1 MADFK
6 TTGGSRISGSGNP
19 AGAGGPLDQNS
30 LTARAESLEYSDTF
44 AKQAAILWRRFRKN
58 RFAVI
63 GLVVLFVFY
72 ALAALAPV
80 VAPYPES
87 GDPMFD
93 IFLID
98 LKPQFAHYRVITWAE
113 SILIEPERGEPFYR
127 GVDQIAKPAT
137 PEVIA
142 EAKTQGVYLLADDG
156 NPKRFFPNIMGR
168 DELGRDVFSRI
179 LYAARIS
186 LTIGFVS
193 VGISLLIG
201 TIWGCVAGYYGG
213 LVDNMMMRIVDA
225 IMCIPTFLLL
235 VTVMSVLKPNIFNVM
250 IVLGL
255 TGWTGIARLVRAE
268 FLSLM
273 RRDYVEAAR
282 GIGAKDSRI
291 IFRHV
296 LPNAMGP
303 IIVAATMG
311 VAGAILSESGLSF
324 FGLGVMPPAAS
335 WGNML
340 TNAQELNTMVN
351 APWKAFFPGL
361 MIFITVLSYN
371 FLGDGL
377 RDALDPR
384 LKNT

>member
-1 MADFK
+1 MAAAA
-6 TTGGSRISGSGNP
+6 SSSSNASAVP
-19 AGAGGPLDQNS
+19 ADAGDPGAAL
-30 LTARAESLEYSDTF
+30 AESTEYSDTF
-44 AKQAAILWRRFRKN
+44 AKQALIFWRRFRKN
-58 RFAVI
+58 RFAVM
-63 GLVVLFVFY
+63 GLVVLTIFY
-72 ALAALAPV
+72 LLAALAPV
-80 VAPYPES
+80 VAPYPEA
-87 GDPMFD
+87 GDPMYD
-93 IFLID
+93 IFIID
-98 LKPQFAHYRVITWAE
+98 LKPSLARYKVITWND
-113 SILIEPERGEPFYR
+113 SILVEPVRGEPYWR
-127 GVDQIAKPAT
+127 GVDQISKPAT
-137 PEVIA
+137 PEIIA
-142 EAKTQGVYLLADDG
+142 EAKASGSYLLDEAG
-156 NPKRFFPNIMGR
+156 EPKLFFPNIMGR

-193 VGISLLIG
+193 VGISILIG
-201 TIWGCVAGYYGG
+201 TVWGCVAGYYGG
-213 LVDNMMMRIVDA
+213 LVDNVMMRIVDA

-273 RRDYVEAAR
+273 KRDYVEAAR
-282 GIGAKDSRI
+282 GIGAKDRRI

-351 APWKAFFPGL
+351 APWKAFYPGL

>member
-1 MADFK
+1 MAGTQK
-6 TTGGSRISGSGNP
+6 TGHAAS
-19 AGAGGPLDQNS
+19 AGACADDSISPPM
-30 LTARAESLEYSDTF
+30 TAAAAESTEYSDTF
-44 AKQAAILWRRFRKN
+44 GKRMLILWKRFRKN
-58 RFAVI
+58 AFAVV
-63 GLVVLFVFY
+63 GLVVLAAFY
-72 ALAALAPV
+72 AMAALASLV
-80 VAPYPES
+80 GPYPES
-87 GDPMFD
+87 GEPMFD
-93 IFLID
+93 IYLID
-98 LKPQFAHYRVITWAE
+98 LKPMYSSYKVIAFGD
-113 SILIEPERGEPFYR
+113 LVVVEPLRGAAFYR
-127 GVDQIAKPAT
+127 GADQIPKPA
-137 PEVIA
+137 PAAMLA
-142 EAKTQGVYLLADDG
+142 EARASGTYLSDDSG
-156 NPKRFFPNIMGR
+156 NPRRFVANIMGR

-179 LYAARIS
+179 LFAGRIS

-193 VGISLLIG
+193 VGIAILIG
-201 TIWGCVAGYYGG
+201 TVWGCLAGYYGG
-213 LVDNMMMRIVDA
+213 IVDNVMMRIVDA

-282 GIGAKDSRI
+282 GIGAKDRRI

-324 FGLGVMPPAAS
+324 FGLGVQPPAAS

-351 APWKAFFPGL
+351 APWKALYPGA
-361 MIFITVLSYN
+361 MIFVTVLCYN

>member
-1 MADFK
+1 MAD
-6 TTGGSRISGSGNP
+6 TPIQAVQT
-19 AGAGGPLDQNS
+19 ADATDTS
-30 LTARAESLEYSDTF
+30 LTAESAEYSDTL
-44 AKQAAILWRRFRKN
+44 AKQLLILWRRFRKN
-58 RFAVI
+58 RFAVT
-63 GLVVLFVFY
+63 GLSVLLVFY
-72 ALAALAPV
+72 SLAALAPV
-80 VAPYPES
+80 IAPYPES
-87 GDPMFD
+87 GDPMYD
-93 IFLID
+93 IYIID
-98 LKPQFAHYRVITWAE
+98 LKPMYTRYRVLTYGE
-113 SILIEPERGEPFYR
+113 YVFVEPLRGEPFYR
-127 GVDQIAKPAT
+127 GYDQISKPADAAML
-137 PEVIA
+137 E
-142 EAKTQGVYLLADDG
+142 EAKASGSYLPDESG
-156 NPKRFFPNIMGR
+156 EPKVFTPNFMGR

-179 LYAARIS
+179 LFAARIS

-193 VGISLLIG
+193 VGIAILIG
-201 TIWGCVAGYYGG
+201 TVWGCIAGYYGG
-213 LVDNMMMRIVDA
+213 IVDNVMMRIVDA

-235 VTVMSVLKPNIFNVM
+235 VTVMSVLRPNIFNVM

-282 GIGAKDSRI
+282 GLGAKDRRI

-351 APWKAFFPGL
+351 APWKALYPGL

>member
-1 MADFK
+1 MSMSAKGQTGQLDAALMEQSEDSNFAAD
-6 TTGGSRISGSGNP
+6 SM
-19 AGAGGPLDQNS
+19 
-30 LTARAESLEYSDTF
+30 EYSDTF
-44 AKQAAILWRRFRKN
+44 RKRMQVLWNRFRKN
-58 RFAVI
+58 TFAVI
-63 GLVVLFVFY
+63 GFSVLLVFY
-72 ALAALAPV
+72 LAAALASLL
-80 VAPYPES
+80 APYPEG
-87 GDPMFD
+87 GDPRYD

-98 LKPQFAHYRVITWAE
+98 LKPMLAPYIVVLHEDLVIV
-113 SILIEPERGEPFYR
+113 IPERGEAFSR
-127 GVDQIAKPAT
+127 DVTQAMTPASI
-137 PEVIA
+137 ELIQKA
-142 EAKTQGVYLLADDG
+142 REAGNYLFDDEG
-156 NPKRFFPNIMGR
+156 RPARFKANLMGR

-179 LYAARIS
+179 LFAARIS

-193 VGISLLIG
+193 VGISILIG
-201 TIWGCVAGYYGG
+201 TVWGCLAGYYGG
-213 LVDNMMMRIVDA
+213 VIDNVMMRIVDA

-235 VTVMSVLKPNIFNVM
+235 VTVMSVLRPNIFNVM

-282 GIGAKDSRI
+282 GIGAKDRRI

-311 VAGAILSESGLSF
+311 VAGAILAESGLSF

-340 TNAQELNTMVN
+340 TNAQELNTMIN
-351 APWKAFFPGL
+351 APWKAFWPGL
-361 MIFITVLSYN
+361 MIFVTVLCYN

>member
-1 MADFK
+1 M
-6 TTGGSRISGSGNP
+6 
-19 AGAGGPLDQNS
+19 
-30 LTARAESLEYSDTF
+30 EYSDTF
-44 AKQAAILWRRFRKN
+44 KKRLGVLWNRFRKN
-58 RFAVI
+58 VFAGI
-63 GLVVLFVFY
+63 GLSVLLVFY
-72 ALAALAPV
+72 CAAAMAPLL
-80 VAPYPES
+80 APYPEG
-87 GDPMFD
+87 GDPRFD

-98 LKPQFAHYRVITWAE
+98 LKPMLVPYTVVLHEDLVIVLPEKGESFSRDVTQAMSPASDELIQKAKEAGNYLFDDEGQPARFRVN
-113 SILIEPERGEPFYR
+113 L
-127 GVDQIAKPAT
+127 
-137 PEVIA
+137 
-142 EAKTQGVYLLADDG
+142 
-156 NPKRFFPNIMGR
+156 MGR

-179 LYAARIS
+179 LFAARIS

-193 VGISLLIG
+193 VGISILIG
-201 TIWGCVAGYYGG
+201 TVWGCLAGYYGG
-213 LVDNMMMRIVDA
+213 FVDNMMMRIVDA

-282 GIGAKDSRI
+282 GIGAKDRRI

-311 VAGAILSESGLSF
+311 VAGAILAESGLSF

-340 TNAQELNTMVN
+340 TNAQELNTMIN
-351 APWKAFFPGL
+351 APWKAFWPGL
-361 MIFITVLSYN
+361 MIFVTVLCYN

>member
-1 MADFK
+1 VGLRGADQIPK
-6 TTGGSRISGSGNP
+6 PAPAAMLAEARASGTYLSDDSGNP
-19 AGAGGPLDQNS
+19 
-30 LTARAESLEYSDTF
+30 
-44 AKQAAILWRRFRKN
+44 RRF
-58 RFAVI
+58 
-63 GLVVLFVFY
+63 
-72 ALAALAPV
+72 
-80 VAPYPES
+80 VA
-87 GDPMFD
+87 
-93 IFLID
+93 
-98 LKPQFAHYRVITWAE
+98 
-113 SILIEPERGEPFYR
+113 
-127 GVDQIAKPAT
+127 
-137 PEVIA
+137 
-142 EAKTQGVYLLADDG
+142 
-156 NPKRFFPNIMGR
+156 NIMGR

-179 LYAARIS
+179 LFAGRIS

-193 VGISLLIG
+193 VGIAILIG
-201 TIWGCVAGYYGG
+201 TVWGCLAGYYGG
-213 LVDNMMMRIVDA
+213 IVDNVMMRIVDA

-282 GIGAKDSRI
+282 GIGAKDRRI

-324 FGLGVMPPAAS
+324 FGLGVQPPAAS

-351 APWKAFFPGL
+351 APWKALYPGA
-361 MIFITVLSYN
+361 MIFVTVLCYN